1 MNVVTFIG
9 RRVINAALVLFALSI
24 LVFSILQ
31 FVPGDPAL
39 TVAGM
44 GASEADIAIIRQQL
58 GLDQP
63 VFVQF
68 FTWIGGIFRGD
79 WGASIVSREPVL
91 PILLSR
97 FGMTMLLAVA
107 GMFFAAVVGIL
118 LGVNAAL
125 RANTSADVGLSVIAL
140 LGVSAPIFWI
150 GLLLQLLFSIQ
161 LGVLPATGSGTFWHL
176 ILPAIAIGGN
186 SIGIIMRMTRSS
198 LLEVLRQDFVRT
210 ARAKGLARNVV
221 IYKHALRNAFIPVL
235 TVIGVQF
242 AYLMGGAVLIETV
255 FVWPGIGK
263 LLADSV
269 FRRDFPVVQGAILM
283 IGFFFVLVNTLVDLA
298 YSLVDP
304 RIRLG

>member
-1 MNVVTFIG
+1 MLAFAL
-9 RRVINAALVLFALSI
+9 RRVVNAVLVLLALSV

-31 FVPGDPAL
+31 FVPGDPAV

-44 GASEADIAIIRQQL
+44 GASEADIAAIRAQL

-63 VFVQF
+63 LYVQF
-68 FTWIGGIFRGD
+68 LTWFWGILHGD
-79 WGASIVSREPVL
+79 WGVSIVSKEPVL
-91 PILLSR
+91 PILMDR
-97 FGMTMLLAVA
+97 FAMTLLLATA
-107 GMFFAAVVGIL
+107 GILFAAVVGIA

-125 RANTSADVGLSVIAL
+125 RANTGADLVLSVIAL

-150 GLLLQLLFSIQ
+150 GLLLQLLFSIK
-161 LGVLPATGSGTFWHL
+161 LGLLPATGAGNLWHL
-176 ILPAIAIGGN
+176 VLPAIAIGGN
-186 SIGIIMRMTRSS
+186 SVGIIMRMTRSS
-198 LLEVLRQDFVRT
+198 LLEVLKQDFVRT
-210 ARAKGLARNVV
+210 ARAKGLPRHTIV
-221 IYKHALRNAFIPVL
+221 YKHALRNAFIPVL

-269 FRRDFPVVQGAILM
+269 FRRDFPMVQGAILT

-298 YSLVDP
+298 YSFVDP
-304 RIRLG
+304 RIRLS

>member
-1 MNVVTFIG
+1 MNVFAFFG
-9 RRVINAALVLFALSI
+9 QRMINSMFVLAALSV

-44 GASEADIAIIRQQL
+44 GASETDIQVIREEL
-58 GLDQP
+58 GLNQP
-63 VFVQF
+63 VWVQF
-68 FTWIGGIFRGD
+68 LTWISGIARGD
-79 WGASIVSREPVL
+79 WGTSIVSREPVL

-97 FGMTMLLAVA
+97 FSMTLLLAVA
-107 GMFFAAVVGIL
+107 GMFVASVVGIA

-125 RANTSADVGLSVIAL
+125 RANTSTDVALSVVAL

-150 GLLLQLLFSIQ
+150 GLILQLLFSVK
-161 LGVLPATGSGTFWHL
+161 LGALPATGASTFWHL

-186 SIGIIMRMTRSS
+186 SVGIIMRMTRSS
-198 LLEVLRQDFVRT
+198 LLEVLKQDFVRT
-210 ARAKGLARNVV
+210 ARAKGMRKNTV
-221 IYKHALRNAFIPVL
+221 IYRHALRNAFIPVL

-242 AYLMGGAVLIETV
+242 AYLMGGAVLVETV

-269 FRRDFPVVQGAILM
+269 FRRDFPMVQGAILL
-283 IGFFFVLVNTLVDLA
+283 IGFFFIVVNMLTDFA

-304 RIRLG
+304 RIRMG

>member
-1 MNVVTFIG
+1 MGILTFVA
-9 RRVINAALVLFALSI
+9 RRVINAVLVLAALSI

-31 FVPGDPAL
+31 FVPGDPAV

-44 GASEADIAIIRQQL
+44 GASETDIAVIRQQL

-63 VFVQF
+63 VWVQF
-68 FTWIGGIFRGD
+68 FVWIAGILQGN
-79 WGASIVSREPVL
+79 WGVSIVSREPVL
-91 PILLSR
+91 PILVSR
-97 FGMTMLLAVA
+97 FSMTLLLAVA
-107 GMFFAAVVGIL
+107 GILVAAIAGVVLGI
-118 LGVNAAL
+118 NAAL
-125 RANTSADVGLSVIAL
+125 RANTAADVGLSIVAL
-140 LGVSAPIFWI
+140 IGVSAPIFWI
-150 GLLLQLLFSIQ
+150 GLILQLLFSIE
-161 LGVLPATGSGTFWHL
+161 LGALPATGSGTFWHL
-176 ILPAIAIGGN
+176 ILPAVAIGGN
-186 SIGIIMRMTRSS
+186 SVGIIMRMTRSS

-210 ARAKGLARNVV
+210 AEAKGLTRRVV
-221 IYKHALRNAFIPVL
+221 IYRHALRNAFIPVL

-269 FRRDFPVVQGAILM
+269 FRRDFPMVQGAILM
-283 IGFFFVLVNTLVDLA
+283 IGFFFVLVNVLVDFA